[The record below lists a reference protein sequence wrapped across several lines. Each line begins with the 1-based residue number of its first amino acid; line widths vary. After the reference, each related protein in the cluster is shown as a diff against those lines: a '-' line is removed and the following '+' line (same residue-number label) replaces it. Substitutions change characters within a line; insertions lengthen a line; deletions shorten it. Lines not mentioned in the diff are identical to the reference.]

1 MKQLK
6 FVTFYK
12 KNLKMRNKLD
22 ILISVNKA
30 KKLLNKSLKNK
41 KNYSETVET
50 KASVNRI
57 ISKTVFSKKNIP
69 EFDNS
74 AVDGFGFNYDS
85 LEEFKSLKIIG
96 ESRPGFPFRK
106 QIRSGEAIVV
116 YTGSYILKKNKID
129 TVCFME
135 NCKVQNG
142 QLNFIKKPLRGEN
155 IRCQGEDLRV
165 NQVVME
171 KGRKIRAVDI
181 AQLSSLGLKRINVFK
196 KLKIGVFSSGN
207 EIIQTFKKKQFTI
220 FDANKDTL
228 IAMIHK
234 IGCEPYDLGIIK
246 DDLSETKKNILKNL
260 SKYDLIITT
269 GGISTSKQD
278 NVSKFFSNFGQ
289 IKFWRLAVKPGRP
302 IAFGL
307 LRNKPFIGLP
317 GNPVAA
323 IVTFLMLITDYLK
336 QLSGNRNLENIERF
350 LPANFT
356 MKKKVG
362 RTEWLRGS
370 IKIINNKQKLERFSK
385 TGSGIISSISKS
397 EGIIEINEDLEY
409 IKKGTLLKFYRYED
423 ILN

>member
-1 MKQLK
+1 
-6 FVTFYK
+6 
-12 KNLKMRNKLD
+12 
-22 ILISVNKA
+22 
-30 KKLLNKSLKNK
+30 
-41 KNYSETVET
+41 
-50 KASVNRI
+50 
-57 ISKTVFSKKNIP
+57 
-69 EFDNS
+69 
-74 AVDGFGFNYDS
+74 
-85 LEEFKSLKIIG
+85 
-96 ESRPGFPFRK
+96 
-106 QIRSGEAIVV
+106 
-116 YTGSYILKKNKID
+116 
-129 TVCFME
+129 ME

>member
-1 MKQLK
+1 MK
-6 FVTFYK
+6 
-12 KNLKMRNKLD
+12 NKLK

-30 KKLLNKSLKNK
+30 RKLLIKSLKNK
-41 KNYSETVET
+41 KNYSEAVET

-57 ISKTVFSKKNIP
+57 TSKTLYSNKNIP

-74 AVDGFGFNYDS
+74 AVDGYGFNYNS
-85 LEEFKSLKIIG
+85 LKKFKSLKIIG
-96 ESRPGFPFRK
+96 ESRPGFPFQK
-106 QIRSGEAIVV
+106 KIGFGEAIVV

-135 NCKVQNG
+135 NCRVENG
-142 QLNFIKKPLRGEN
+142 KLNFLKKPLKGEN
-155 IRCQGEDLRV
+155 IRCLGEDIKK

-171 KGRKIRAVDI
+171 KGKKIRSVDI
-181 AQLSSLGLKRINVFK
+181 AQLASLGLKKINVFK

-207 EIIQTFKKKQFTI
+207 EITQTSKKKQFTI
-220 FDANKDTL
+220 FDANKDVL
-228 IAMIHK
+228 IAMINK
-234 IGCEPYDLGIIK
+234 IGCEPFDLGVIQ

-269 GGISTSKQD
+269 GGISTSTQD
-278 NVSKFFSNFGQ
+278 NVSKFFSNSGD

-336 QLSGNRNLENIERF
+336 QLSGNKYLENIERF

-370 IKIINNKQKLERFSK
+370 IKIINKEQKLEKFSK

-397 EGIIEINEDLEY
+397 EGIIEIEEDLEY

>member
-74 AVDGFGFNYDS
+74 AVDGFGFNYNS
-85 LEEFKSLKIIG
+85 LEKFKSLKIIG

-220 FDANKDTL
+220 FDANKDSL
-228 IAMIHK
+228 IAMINK

-246 DDLSETKKNILKNL
+246 DDLSETKKIILKSL

>member
-1 MKQLK
+1 
-6 FVTFYK
+6 
-12 KNLKMRNKLD
+12 MRNKLD

-74 AVDGFGFNYDS
+74 AVDGFGFNYNS
-85 LEEFKSLKIIG
+85 LEKFKSLKIIG

>member
-74 AVDGFGFNYDS
+74 AVDGFGFNYNS
-85 LEEFKSLKIIG
+85 LEKFKSLKIIG